1 MSRLVLGLGGL
12 LVAGCGKEK
21 SDSTITGSLNL
32 PEHGE
37 QADIVWDKAFG
48 YADGSTMIAFITG
61 VSGATCASVSSYLG
75 PNDGPLNKA
84 DVLHGGSC
92 TMLVRTHEWDGG
104 WSANYPNAE
113 DSWSPSIDSNIRCD
127 FGDGE
132 WVLESRG
139 SSYEDYYWSGTV
151 WQGIPDVFDWDF
163 IGDKSG
169 FELTVDMSHYD
180 GGFLYSDN
188 HDDIPGSGAING
200 TVNAKWCGALSD
212 ATVLSGG

>member
-1 MSRLVLGLGGL
+1 MIRLVLGGSGL
-12 LVAGCGKEK
+12 LIVGCAKEETDP
-21 SDSTITGSLNL
+21 SITGSLNL

-48 YADGSTMIAFITG
+48 YVDGSTMIAFVTG
-61 VSGATCASVSSYLG
+61 APDATCASISAYLG
-75 PNDGPLNKA
+75 SNDGPLKKV
-84 DVLHGGSC
+84 DVLQGGSC

-104 WSANYPNAE
+104 WSASYPNAE
-113 DSWSPSIDSNIRCD
+113 DSWPPSIDSNIRCE

-132 WVLESRG
+132 WTLESRG
-139 SSYEDYYWSGTV
+139 SGYEDYYWSGTV
-151 WQGIPDVFDWDF
+151 WHGIPDVFDWEF
-163 IGDKSG
+163 TGGKSG

-188 HDDIPGSGAING
+188 HDDIPGSGVIAG
-200 TVNAKWCGALSD
+200 VVKAKWCGALSG

>member
-1 MSRLVLGLGGL
+1 MNRLVLSISGL
-12 LVAGCGKEK
+12 LIAGCGKEEAP
-21 SDSTITGSLNL
+21 SITGSLNL

-37 QADIVWDKAFG
+37 QAEIVWDKAFG
-48 YADGSTMIAFITG
+48 YVDGSTMIAFVTG
-61 VSGATCASVSSYLG
+61 ASGATCASVSTYLG
-75 PNDGPLNKA
+75 SNDGPLEK
-84 DVLHGGSC
+84 VGILEGGTC

-104 WSANYPNAE
+104 WSASYPNAE
-113 DSWSPSIDSNIRCD
+113 DSWPPSIDSNIRCE
-127 FGDGE
+127 FGEGE

-139 SSYEDYYWSGTV
+139 SSYEDYYWSGPV

-163 IGDKSG
+163 TGGKSG
-169 FELTVDMSHYD
+169 FELNVEMSHYD

-188 HDDIPGSGAING
+188 HDDIPGSGAIAG